1 MRIGFFWV
9 NQTGVNM
16 DRRNFLQAM
25 AAAAASLEALG
36 GSAIAADSGRIAL
49 AKGPERPTGTPV
61 STDGYTLVCEFKR
74 RAVPWK
80 VYEDLRVRD
89 GSIVFV
95 PSAGETRELSKSAE
109 ASMSEGSPYL
119 GLTLKEVS
127 LAPADLL
134 ADHLLGDRALKD
146 GDPDPEAVKS
156 VAPPMASSDKN
167 PRNWTTFVGTK
178 EAYDVTPVYRSG
190 STRTYHPVQYA
201 PELHQAVEQGKV
213 YDGLVGGW
221 MPAVRKVIPISER
234 AHWEVIV
241 FGDVGVNTTKYIVHT
256 WHRTARIED
265 GKVTKVAYG
274 QSYPAFPPA
283 RKDPQPEEFYSA
295 LLDFAEYWDRQL
307 HEMAPVTLP
316 DQVWVDL
323 TKHAFAKELMTRP
336 GGIYPKYGAV
346 DRDYGGSEYDAFQ
359 DIFTSAIYTNMEW
372 GRLETAKLYIDNYF
386 TDFVDSKGMIDMR
399 GPETAQFGMTL
410 SLLARYF
417 NYSGD
422 TSLLLKHRAKIEA
435 IGKLL
440 ADMHDESLSLPQDH
454 AAHGLI
460 RGWSE
465 SDSCLMEDPS
475 LYWQAYYA
483 NSAFAARGFND
494 IAKTWTELGRNQPIA
509 GMGKLAADW
518 SKRSQ
523 TLRRRTIE
531 SVEKNI
537 QRDKTPP
544 YIGLFPS
551 TTLTFRESLQ
561 TEKPSPQQWL
571 HRAYA
576 ELLQADVL
584 PANLA
589 NLVID
594 CMRAYGATTIGV
606 VANVGGVHDDGREIL
621 GFISYGY
628 AQMLLRLDRVE
639 EFLLFLYAH
648 RYHGHTRGSWT
659 AGEVTGITGD
669 SALYCIPAQQT
680 IPLIARW
687 MLVLE
692 DSDEDRL
699 HLAKGVPR
707 QWVTSGKKIS
717 VEQAPTRWGRVS
729 FTLQA
734 KPETG
739 AVVGQV
745 DFAGAKAP
753 AEVHFKLR
761 VPAETRLRSV
771 TVNGRAATLAG
782 PHGDTV
788 VIATGGEKKFEIVA
802 ERG

>member
-1 MRIGFFWV
+1 
-9 NQTGVNM
+9 M

-36 GSAIAADSGRIAL
+36 GGAVAADSGLMAL
-49 AKGPERPTGTPV
+49 AKAPERPVGTPV

-80 VYEDLRVRD
+80 VYEDLRARD

-109 ASMSEGSPYL
+109 ASMAEGSPYL

-134 ADHLLGDRALKD
+134 ADNLLGDRALKD

-156 VAPPMASSDKN
+156 VAPPMASNDKN

-201 PELHQAVEQGKV
+201 PELHQALEQGKV

-221 MPAVRKVIPISER
+221 MPAVRKVIPLSEH
-234 AHWEVIV
+234 AYWELVV

-274 QSYPAFPPA
+274 KSYPAFPPA

-307 HEMAPVTLP
+307 HEMAPMTLP
-316 DQVWVDL
+316 DRVWVDL

-435 IGKLL
+435 IAKLL

-454 AAHGLI
+454 VAHGLI

-494 IAKTWTELGRNQPIA
+494 IAKTWTELGRNQPAA
-509 GMGKLAADW
+509 GMARLAADW
-518 SKRSQ
+518 SKRGQ
-523 TLRRRTIE
+523 TLRRRTVE

-544 YIGLFPS
+544 YIGLFPG

-561 TEKPSPQQWL
+561 TEKPSPQQWP

-584 PANLA
+584 PPNLA

-594 CMRAYGATTIGV
+594 CMRAYGATTVGV

-628 AQMLLRLDRVE
+628 AQMLLRLDRIE

-680 IPLIARW
+680 IPLLARW

-707 QWVTSGKKIS
+707 QWVASGKKIS
-717 VEQAPTRWGRVS
+717 IEQAPTRWGRVS

-745 DFAGAKAP
+745 EFVGAKTP
-753 AEVHFKLR
+753 AEVNFKLR
-761 VPAETRLRSV
+761 LPRETKLRSI
-771 TVNGRAATLAG
+771 TLNGRAAKLAG

-788 VIATGGEKKFEIVA
+788 IIATGGQKKFEIVA
-802 ERG
+802 ERS

>member
-1 MRIGFFWV
+1 
-9 NQTGVNM
+9 M
-16 DRRNFLQAM
+16 DRRDFLQAM
-25 AAAAASLEALG
+25 VVAAAGFEVLG
-36 GSAIAADSGRIAL
+36 GSSVAADSGL
-49 AKGPERPTGTPV
+49 KGIRKSSKRSSGNPI
-61 STDGYTLVCEFKR
+61 SIDGYTLVCEFKR
-74 RAVPWK
+74 HSVEWK
-80 VYEDLRVRD
+80 AYEDLRTRD

-95 PSAGETRELSKSAE
+95 SSTGEQCELTKSSE
-109 ASMSEGSPYL
+109 ASMAEGTPYL

-127 LAPADLL
+127 LAPSDLL

-156 VAPPMASSDKN
+156 VAPPMASTDKN

-178 EAYDVTPVYRSG
+178 EAYDVMPVYRGG

-201 PELHQAVEQGKV
+201 PELRQAVKDGNV

-221 MPAVRKVIPISER
+221 MPAVRKVIASSDR
-234 AHWEVIV
+234 MYWEVVV
-241 FGDVGVNTTKYIVHT
+241 FGDVGANTTKYIVHT
-256 WHRTARIED
+256 WHRTARIEN
-265 GKVTKVAYG
+265 GKVTKVVYG

-283 RKDPQPEEFYSA
+283 RKDPQPEAFYSA
-295 LLDFAEYWDRQL
+295 LLDFADYWDRQL
-307 HEMAPVTLP
+307 SEMAGVTLP
-316 DQVWVDL
+316 DRSWVNL

-346 DRDYGGSEYDAFQ
+346 DRDYAGSEYDAFQ

-372 GRLETAKLYIDNYF
+372 GRLGTAGEYIDNYF
-386 TDFVDSKGMIDMR
+386 TDFVDAKGMIDMR

-422 TSLLLKHRAKIEA
+422 SSLLLKHRGKIEA
-435 IGKLL
+435 TAKLL
-440 ADMHDESLSLPQDH
+440 ADMHDESLSLPEDH
-454 AAHGLI
+454 AAFGLI

-483 NSAFAARGFND
+483 NSAFAARGFKD
-494 IAKTWTELGRNQPIA
+494 LAKTWSELAPKHP
-509 GMGKLAADW
+509 GMAKLASNW
-518 SKRSQ
+518 SNRSQ
-523 TLRRRTIE
+523 TLRRRTVDSI
-531 SVEKNI
+531 EKNI

-544 YIGLFPS
+544 YIGLFPG

-561 TEKPSPQQWL
+561 TEKPSPQQWP
-571 HRAYA
+571 HRPYA

-594 CMRAYGATTIGV
+594 CMRAYGATTVGV

-628 AQMLLRLDRVE
+628 AQMLLRLDRIE
-639 EFLLFLYAH
+639 EFLLFLYGH

-692 DSDEDRL
+692 DSDENRL
-699 HLAKGVPR
+699 YLAKGIPR
-707 QWVTSGKKIS
+707 QWVASGKRIS
-717 VEQAPTRWGRVS
+717 ITQAPTRWGRVN
-729 FTLQA
+729 FTLQT

-739 AVVGQV
+739 TVTGEVELA
-745 DFAGAKAP
+745 ATKPP

-761 VPAETRLRSV
+761 LPLESKLRSV
-771 TVNGRAATLAG
+771 SVNGRPAKLGG
-782 PHGDTV
+782 PHADTV
-788 VIATGGEKKFEIVA
+788 IIATGGEKKFEIVG
-802 ERG
+802 RRD